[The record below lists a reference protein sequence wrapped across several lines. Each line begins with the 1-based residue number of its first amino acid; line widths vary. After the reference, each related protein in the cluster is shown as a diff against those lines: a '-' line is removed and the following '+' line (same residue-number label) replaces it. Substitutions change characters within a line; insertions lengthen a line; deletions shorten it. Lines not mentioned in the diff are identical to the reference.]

1 MIMLSVGKLQA
12 NTVKYNKFI
21 KSIAS
26 YKSQQQINKIVDYAH
41 EVITKDTLT
50 FNSLLKL
57 LDEKSKKDKTNEIK
71 TQRSILYIE
80 HLLNSKR
87 FTEAEQE
94 IVELDKLISTMHNNN
109 ILSLAYAAKGDFFN
123 YTNEKTNALDF
134 YNKSLESAKK
144 TNNNILIVATY
155 LKQAIINHDLGEYDK
170 ALLLAKQSLKLS
182 NEKKITK
189 YTIQIYSIIGNAYMR
204 QSNLENSLEYHIKA
218 LKQAE
223 IEKDSVWI
231 SSCYNN
237 IGAVYFNFQDY
248 NKALDNYLKA
258 ISFKESDNSN
268 KAKLASSY
276 NNIAIIYRKHKEY
289 EEALNYYHKALELK
303 VQNNDIL
310 SSASTHNNIA
320 LVYNSMKNFPLAEK
334 HLKEAYTIYEQFDN
348 KSGLASNLINH
359 ASIYMNKGDY
369 SKALDFALKAKPVI
383 EEANDKKQA
392 LINYGLIVKIYELQ
406 GNYKK
411 AYLYFRT
418 YFDYKDS
425 LYNIERSS
433 KISEIQTKYETEKKE
448 SENALLRKDK
458 QINELNLVRSKN
470 VRNFLIFIL
479 FLALLIVVGSIYL
492 YQKQKSANIII
503 QSERDKSDKLLL
515 NILPYKVAK
524 QLKEKGK
531 TIPQSFDNV
540 TVLLSDLVN
549 FTQIASELQ
558 PETVIEEL
566 NDLFTYFDAFI
577 EENNCERI
585 KTIGDAYLAVC
596 GMPEQNEEHAI
607 NILNAAQCMIKYLKK
622 RNETHDIKWDIRIG
636 IHTGSVVGGIVGV
649 KKYIYDIFGDTIN
662 TTSRIE
668 NSSQPMQISIS
679 ETTYQLVK
687 DEFEFEIVQSVEI
700 KGKGA
705 INIYRVCNSTN

>member
-1 MIMLSVGKLQA
+1 MIMLSASKLQA
-12 NTVKYNKFI
+12 NTVQYNEFI

-26 YKSQQQINKIVDYAH
+26 YKTQQQVTEIVDYAQ
-41 EVITKDTLT
+41 EVMIKDTLT
-50 FNSLLKL
+50 FNNLLSL
-57 LDEKSKKDKTNEIK
+57 LDEKSKKDKSNDIK
-71 TQRSILYIE
+71 AQRSILYIE
-80 HLLNSKR
+80 YLLNAKR
-87 FTEAEQE
+87 FTEAEQKL
-94 IVELDKLISTMHNNN
+94 VELDRFISTVNDKN
-109 ILSLAYAAKGDFFN
+109 IVSLAYTSKGDYFN
-123 YTNEKTNALDF
+123 NTNDKVSALTF
-134 YNKSLESAKK
+134 YNMALENAKK
-144 TNNNILIVATY
+144 TNNNVTIVAAY
-155 LKQAIINHDLGEYDK
+155 LKQSIINHDLGEYDK
-170 ALLLAKQSLKLS
+170 ALVLAKQSLKIS

-189 YTIQIYSIIGNAYMR
+189 YIIQIYSIIGNTYMR

-223 IEKDSVWI
+223 IEKDSIWI

-237 IGAVYFNFQDY
+237 IGAVYFNLQDY
-248 NKALDNYLKA
+248 SKALDNYLKA

-276 NNIAIIYRKHKEY
+276 NNIAIIYRKYKDY
-289 EEALNYYHKALELK
+289 EEALKYYHKALELK
-303 VQNNDIL
+303 VQSNDLL

-320 LVYNSMKNFPLAEK
+320 LVYSSMKNFTLAEK
-334 HLKEAYTIYEQFDN
+334 HLKEAYAIYKQFEN

-369 SKALDFALKAKPVI
+369 NKALEYAFKAKPII
-383 EEANDKKQA
+383 EEVNDKKQA

-406 GNYKK
+406 GNYKN
-411 AYLYFRT
+411 AYIYFRT

-470 VRNFLIFIL
+470 IRNFLIFIL
-479 FLALLIVVGSIYL
+479 FLALLIVMASIYL
-492 YQKQKSANIII
+492 YRKQRSANIII
-503 QSERDKSDKLLL
+503 QSERDKSDRLLL
-515 NILPYKVAK
+515 NILPLEVAK

-540 TVLLSDLVN
+540 TVMLTDLVN
-549 FTQIASELQ
+549 FTQIASELH

-566 NDLFTYFDAFI
+566 NDLFTNFDSFI

-596 GMPEQNEEHAI
+596 GMPEQNENHAI
-607 NILNAAQCMIKYLKK
+607 NILKAAQCMIKYLKK
-622 RNETHDIKWDIRIG
+622 RNEIHDIKWDIRIG
-636 IHTGSVVGGIVGV
+636 IHTGSVVGGVVGV

-679 ETTYQLVK
+679 EMTYQLVK
-687 DEFEFEIVQSVEI
+687 DDFGFEMVQSVEI
-700 KGKGA
+700 KGKGT
-705 INIYRVCNSTN
+705 INIYRVCNNID